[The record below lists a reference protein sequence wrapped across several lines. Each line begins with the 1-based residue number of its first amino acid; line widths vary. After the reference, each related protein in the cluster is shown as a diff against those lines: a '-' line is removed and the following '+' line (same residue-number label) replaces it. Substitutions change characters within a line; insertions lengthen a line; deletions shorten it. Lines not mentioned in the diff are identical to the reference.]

1 MGMAGTGM
9 RYPLKKYGF
18 NTALA
23 LKRFI
28 IAIRLY
34 NYDTHRKHMLAAQRD
49 ISGKPQP
56 VNHRQMHD
64 LYVLNSKLIIDQW
77 CQGGDEL

>member
-49 ISGKPQP
+49 IYRGNRSQ
-56 VNHRQMHD
+56 
-64 LYVLNSKLIIDQW
+64 LTIDR
-77 CQGGDEL
+77 CTICMY